1 MEKLKNKITDL
12 SLKWNEALILSR
24 VGKYMKKKHKSKK
37 WKPGQDWVQYSGPFF
52 SEEEYK
58 AAVESLLSEWL
69 IFGKKGR
76 KFELEFAEKLGK
88 EFGILTNSGSSA
100 NLLMISALKS
110 QRLKNH
116 KKLHLKPGAKFITPV
131 VCFPT
136 TINPLIQ
143 NGFKPVFVDVT
154 LPNLHIDL
162 DQVEE
167 LLKKDKKKEIKG
179 IIFAH
184 VLGNP
189 PDMDR
194 LLKLIDKYNLV
205 FLEDSCDALG
215 SSWDG
220 KALGSFGDLSTC
232 SFFPAHH
239 MTMGEGGF
247 VATND
252 PQVRMALASLRD
264 WGRACYC
271 NSNKPGCVIDGTAC
285 GMRFNS
291 WFSGQKDII
300 FDHRYVFDE
309 IGYNLK
315 PLELQACMGL
325 EQIKKLDEMHSKR
338 KSNFKRLH
346 KIFSKYPNLF
356 HLPTYYDKADVS
368 WFGFLIT
375 LKDNERFTKNQLVD
389 HLEAAKIQTRSYFTG
404 NALFHP
410 AYTDIAKE
418 YKDPR
423 NEFPNATKSTIDT
436 FFMGVWP
443 GMTEKQLEIAKTYQE
458 WHRDKFNY
466 SKSNVTFKL
475 GLVSVAFNNLE

>member
-1 MEKLKNKITDL
+1 MDFLKTIKKRYSDFILKSLEKQIVNNTERYI
-12 SLKWNEALILSR
+12 NR
-24 VGKYMKKKHKSKK
+24 KHKTKT
-37 WKPGQDWVQYSGPFF
+37 WTPGEDWVQYSGPYFDGN
-52 SEEEYK
+52 EYK
-58 AAVESLLSEWL
+58 AAIQSLLSEWL

-76 KFELEFAEKLGK
+76 EFELEFAKKLGK
-88 EFGILTNSGSSA
+88 SFGILTNSGSSA
-100 NLLMISALKS
+100 NLLMTSVLKS
-110 QRLKNH
+110 KRAKFNLKE
-116 KKLHLKPGAKFITPV
+116 GAKFLTPV

-143 NGFKPVFVDVT
+143 NGFKPVFVDVV

-162 DQVEE
+162 DQVEKI
-167 LLKKDKKKEIKG
+167 LKKDKKKEIKG

-194 LLKLIDKYNLV
+194 LMKLVKRYNLI

-215 SSWDG
+215 SSWDN
-220 KALGSFGDLSTC
+220 KPLGSFGDLSTC

-247 VATND
+247 VATNNN
-252 PQVRMALASLRD
+252 QVRVALASLRD

-271 NSNKPGCVIDGTAC
+271 NSKKPGNVTCGTAC

-291 WFSGQKDII
+291 WFPEQKDII
-300 FDHRYVFDE
+300 FDHRYIFDE

-315 PLELQACMGL
+315 PLDLQASMGL

-346 KIFSKYPNLF
+346 NIFSKYPKLF
-356 HLPTYYDKADVS
+356 YLPTTYDKADVS

-375 LKDNERFTKNQLVD
+375 LKDDVSFAKNELVD
-389 HLEAAKIQTRSYFTG
+389 HLEGAKIQTRSYFTG

-410 AYTDIAKE
+410 AYLDIAKE
-418 YKDPR
+418 YKDPK
-423 NEFPNATKSTIDT
+423 NDFPNATKSTIDT

-443 GMTEKQLEIAKTYQE
+443 GMTEEQLDYIEEVVHKFCKQY
-458 WHRDKFNY
+458 
-466 SKSNVTFKL
+466 
-475 GLVSVAFNNLE
+475 

>member
-1 MEKLKNKITDL
+1 MLSKLLQNFYTKRALSNVSKLIKSRRKND
-12 SLKWNEALILSR
+12 
-24 VGKYMKKKHKSKK
+24 K
-37 WKPGQDWVQYSGPFF
+37 WKAGEDWVQYSGPYMD
-52 SEEEYK
+52 EKEYT
-58 AAVESLLSEWL
+58 AAVQSLLTEWL

-76 KFELEFAEKLGK
+76 EFEIEFAEKLDK

-100 NLLMISALKS
+100 NLLMVSLLKS
-110 QRLKNH
+110 KRAGYN
-116 KKLHLKPGAKFITPV
+116 LKPGDKFITPV

-136 TINPLIQ
+136 TINPIIQ

-162 DQVEE
+162 DQVEA

-194 LLKLIDKYNLV
+194 LMKLVDKYNLI

-220 KALGSFGDLSTC
+220 KPLGGFGEISTC

-247 VATND
+247 VATNSREK
-252 PQVRMALASLRD
+252 RMILASIRD

-271 NSNKPGCVIDGTAC
+271 NSNKPGCVINGTAC
-285 GMRFNS
+285 GQRFAS
-291 WFSGQKDII
+291 WFPKQKDITY
-300 FDHRYVFDE
+300 DHRYVFDE

-325 EQIKKLDEMHSKR
+325 EQLKKLDHMHDRR
-338 KSNFKRLH
+338 KENFKRMH
-346 KIFSKYPNLF
+346 QIFSKYDHLF
-356 HLPTYYDKADVS
+356 HLPTTLDKADVS

-375 LKDNERFTKNQLVD
+375 LKDDIRFKKDKIINV
-389 HLEAAKIQTRSYFTG
+389 LEGAKIQTRSYFTG

-410 AYTDIAKE
+410 AYLDLAE
-418 YKDPR
+418 DYDDPR
-423 NEFPNATKSTIDT
+423 TEFPVATKSTVDT

-443 GMTEKQLEIAKTYQE
+443 GMTDEQLDYIEKVVDDFCEM
-458 WHRDKFNY
+458 Y
-466 SKSNVTFKL
+466 SR
-475 GLVSVAFNNLE
+475 G